1 MPGAPLLIWSN
12 EAPAAGLG
20 LLDRHPIRDVVGRHE
35 VERPVGQTL
44 PQRVAIGRGAQRWRD
59 DEAGAR
65 DRIGVVVALLGQ
77 HEVVRAGLGR
87 DANAGRLGTSDL
99 VERRRR
105 REVDDV
111 DRRVRHPRERQRP
124 GGRHGLDIARS
135 RRRVVARRDVT
146 TGQRRADG
154 GVEQDRVLAMD
165 LEHPAV
171 AAHDP
176 HRVEQASVGQP
187 EVEDHERLGGRD
199 AGLDRRGQLGQR
211 VVAMAADREAQP
223 DIDRGVAV
231 GGGAPFADTGQQ
243 RALGRGRRSRSRV
256 VERQEGRRAAEGRR
270 HRILEEPIR
279 LGVRRHP
286 RMRVHVDDT
295 GEDEQ
300 PGRVDDLVGARRGA
314 AQVRLDRGD
323 PPAIDRDIR
332 DPRAAGGHD
341 RPTANEQGG
350 HAHSAVDGHR
360 RRVRTTSGRHS
371 TSRIEIACA
380 PSHRQRR
387 PISRRR
393 SSQPSSATTV
403 AK

>member
-12 EAPAAGLG
+12 ETPLPASAFSTATRSG
-20 LLDRHPIRDVVGRHE
+20 DVVGRHE
-35 VERPVGQTL
+35 VERPVGQAL
-44 PQRVAIGRGAQRWRD
+44 PQRVAIGGGAQRRRD

-65 DRIGVVVALLGQ
+65 DRIGVVVPLLGQ

-87 DANAGRLGTSDL
+87 DANAGCLGASDL
-99 VERRRR
+99 VEGRGR

-111 DRRVRHPRERQRP
+111 DRRVRHPCERQSP
-124 GGRHGLDIARS
+124 GGRHGFDIARS
-135 RRRVVARRDVT
+135 RRRVVARRDVA
-146 TGQRRADG
+146 TGQCRADG
-154 GVEQDRVLAMD
+154 GVEQHRVLAMD

-199 AGLDRRGQLGQR
+199 AGLDRRGQLRQR

-243 RALGRGRRSRSRV
+243 RALGRGRRSGSRV
-256 VERQEGRRAAEGRR
+256 VERQEGRGAAEGRR

-286 RMRVHVDDT
+286 RMRVDVDDT

-300 PGRVDDLVGARRGA
+300 PGRVDDLVGARRE
-314 AQVRLDRGD
+314 
-323 PPAIDRDIR
+323 
-332 DPRAAGGHD
+332 D
-341 RPTANEQGG
+341 RPGPA
-350 HAHSAVDGHR
+350 R
-360 RRVRTTSGRHS
+360 
-371 TSRIEIACA
+371 SR
-380 PSHRQRR
+380 
-387 PISRRR
+387 
-393 SSQPSSATTV
+393 
-403 AK
+403 